1 MFMVLIIL
9 DDRCRVKHLSQ
20 FRSQSIYLRTDVPL
34 LLELFWC
41 NFGSSRRK
49 EKRIERFPDKI
60 LGCEIQANVKWSLS
74 ICTPEKE
81 FKAENKTQ
89 TNLNHT
95 CWVTLGPQ
103 WNQRMLCCS
112 TEMPASSSSWTV
124 DKLPPPEL
132 LTNFCSDT
140 EQTLAWQSRENTI

>member
-1 MFMVLIIL
+1 MTDAESNIWANSG
-9 DDRCRVKHLSQ
+9 LSQ
-20 FRSQSIYLRTDVPL
+20 STWGLMSHYCWSSSDVIL
-34 LLELFWC
+34 VL
-41 NFGSSRRK
+41 SRRK